1 MQLPLRCSQ
10 IYKLNVHLPQ
20 LIRKKPFYS
29 HFSHSWIKNVLFQ
42 SLVSGSP
49 KQQQNKTKQKCV
61 CDFTQCFFWKPLDS
75 TRVIIVQLRF
85 MYVLKK
91 FYYKYVL
98 LFLKNDNVSTIASCV
113 EE

>member
-1 MQLPLRCSQ
+1 MCC
-10 IYKLNVHLPQ
+10 
-20 LIRKKPFYS
+20 
-29 HFSHSWIKNVLFQ
+29 FSLWFLEAPNN
-42 SLVSGSP
+42 
-49 KQQQNKTKQKCV
+49 NKTKQNKNAYV
-61 CDFTQCFFWKPLDS
+61 TLHNVFFGKPLDS